1 MSRRCFEYDPESDSW
16 SPHRFAL
23 STGRGDGAAVRMSE
37 DEWWV
42 TGGMAEPDYTEATAS
57 TELYRVGSGFGPG
70 PVDLPLP
77 LEEHCLVKV
86 NDTHYFLSNGWPL
99 ENGGDRAWILDLTQD
114 EAGHRVDCKMFL
126 KMLIELLPCRACG

>member
-1 MSRRCFEYDPESDSW
+1 
-16 SPHRFAL
+16 
-23 STGRGDGAAVRMSE
+23 
-37 DEWWV
+37 
-42 TGGMAEPDYTEATAS
+42 MAEPDYTEATAS

-77 LEEHCLVKV
+77 LEEHCLVKI

-114 EAGHRVDCKMFL
+114 EAGHRIDLIAKCFL
-126 KMLIELLPCRACG
+126 KFQLSFFLACRACG